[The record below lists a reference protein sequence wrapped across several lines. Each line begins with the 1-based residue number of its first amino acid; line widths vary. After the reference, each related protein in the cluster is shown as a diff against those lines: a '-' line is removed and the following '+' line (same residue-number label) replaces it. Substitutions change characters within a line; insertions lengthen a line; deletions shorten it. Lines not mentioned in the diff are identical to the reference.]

1 MYLWEDVVQITY
13 TLWEAS
19 AIVVWDVHGC
29 IHICVQLMVR
39 IVIAQYLQWFR
50 TALQAGVKFMLLA
63 CVVVTIT
70 RDHIHIHMYVY
81 GYTSSLIHTV
91 MSASFLTTDEI
102 RKRMC
107 LLTRLYGML
116 CEGGMSWWSACAN
129 LINSVST
136 TLHARTYEKIWYRSC
151 TCTFHGRLL
160 PL

>member
-1 MYLWEDVVQITY
+1 
-13 TLWEAS
+13 
-19 AIVVWDVHGC
+19 
-29 IHICVQLMVR
+29 
-39 IVIAQYLQWFR
+39 
-50 TALQAGVKFMLLA
+50 MLLA

-116 CEGGMSWWSACAN
+116 CEGGCHDG
-129 LINSVST
+129 
-136 TLHARTYEKIWYRSC
+136 LHAN
-151 TCTFHGRLL
+151 
-160 PL
+160 